1 MSEIKFKKNVRYM
14 QEGGAVEGGEAAAAP
29 AEAPANAGAQ
39 QQPQSPEEQML
50 QMMVQAV
57 ETQDGNLALQ
67 ACQMCLQLLSQGQ
80 GAQGGAPAMKNG
92 GVIAKKKIIYRN
104 GRATRVV

>member
-14 QEGGAVEGGEAAAAP
+14 QEGGAVDGGEAAA
-29 AEAPANAGAQ
+29 APANAGAQ

-104 GRATRVV
+104 GRATRV